1 MFHVEHYRF
10 GIYIHVPFCMSKCG
24 YCDFCRV
31 TDLSLV
37 SGYLDALRK
46 EIKKSSVYGGRPAT
60 VYIGGGTPSCIGHE
74 NIGKLLSFI
83 NNAFVLSE
91 VEEYTVE
98 CNPDDVSLELSRMLA
113 DCGVNRVSMGAQ
125 SLDDSIL
132 QMMGRRHNA
141 AQVGEAIENL
151 HSSGI
156 DNISVDCIFGL
167 PKIEGYDVKSDFD
180 KFVRLDVSHLSAYAL
195 SYEDGSR
202 FMKMVRQG
210 ALTPLDDDEVA
221 DQYALLTTVMREG
234 GYEHYE
240 ISNYAKPGRE
250 SRHNSSYWVGTEYYG
265 FGPGASSYVNNVRTT
280 NTQDVR
286 EYIRS
291 AGENKSLVE
300 KLTDRDRY
308 EERVMLGLRTI
319 KGVSVHDI
327 EEKCREEFI
336 VKAEKEIENSNLVRQ
351 GKAYVI
357 PEERWFVADGI
368 IGRLI

>member
-10 GIYIHVPFCMSKCG
+10 GVYIHVPFCVSKCG

-37 SGYLDALRK
+37 GGYLDVLRK
-46 EIKKSSVYGGRPAT
+46 EIERSSVHGERPAT
-60 VYIGGGTPSCIGHE
+60 VYVGGGTPSCIGLE
-74 NIGKLLSFI
+74 NVGKLLDI
-83 NNAFVLSE
+83 VNNAFDLNA

-98 CNPDDVSLELSRMLA
+98 CNPDDVSVELSKVLA
-113 DCGVNRVSMGAQ
+113 DNGVNRVSMGAQ
-125 SLDDSIL
+125 SLNDSMLRMI
-132 QMMGRRHNA
+132 GRRHNA
-141 AQVGEAIENL
+141 GQVVDAIEKL
-151 HSSGI
+151 HGSGI

-167 PKIEGYDVKSDFD
+167 PKLEGYDVKSDFY
-180 KFVRLDVSHLSAYAL
+180 KFVGLDVSHLSAYAL
-195 SYEDGSR
+195 SYEEGSR
-202 FMKMVRQG
+202 FTKMVMQG

-221 DQYALLTTVMREG
+221 DQYALLTAVMREG

-280 NTQDVR
+280 NTQDVK

-291 AGENKSLVE
+291 AGESKSMVE
-300 KLTDRDRY
+300 NLTDRDKY

-319 KGVSVHDI
+319 KGVKVSDI
-327 EEKCREEFI
+327 EEKYRGEF
-336 VKAEKEIENSNLVRQ
+336 VTKAEREIENGNMVRQ
-351 GKAYVI
+351 GEVYVI
-357 PEERWFVADGI
+357 PEDRWIVADGI